1 MHLSS
6 ILLPIIL
13 GCNMQIVASSASNT
27 LRPYSSKLKESTVP
41 STVSRGG
48 STVPRSRWAAVKCF
62 PKENPFV
69 FQLLL
74 ATCRS
79 AGADFM
85 TQVVAQGTPFSEVDW
100 RQNLIFVVF
109 GFAYLGC
116 FQWFLMIDVYAKWF
130 PSMKRFA
137 QLSPTDKLKDKEG
150 IMDAVKMVLFDI
162 FVHIPLIYFPSFYT
176 VKEFVV
182 GTSLNPVDW
191 AKNGATKY
199 INNVGEDLTAV
210 WQVWIPSDCIQF
222 ILPLHMR
229 MPFRHFVGFFW
240 TAYLSLSRGASK

>member
-13 GCNMQIVASSASNT
+13 GCNNVRIIASSASNT
-27 LRPYSSKLKESTVP
+27 IRPYLSKLK
-41 STVSRGG
+41 GG
-48 STVPRSRWAAVKCF
+48 STVPRSRWAAVKYF
-62 PKENPFV
+62 PKENPFA

-74 ATCRS
+74 ATCRT
-79 AGADFM
+79 AGADVM
-85 TQVVAQGTPFSEVDW
+85 TQVVAQGKPFSEVDW
-100 RQNLIFVVF
+100 RQNIIFVVF

-137 QLSPTDKLKDKEG
+137 QLSPADKLKDKEG

-162 FVHIPLIYFPSFYT
+162 FVHIPLMYFPSFYII
-176 VKEFVV
+176 KELVV

-191 AKNGATKY
+191 AKNGITKY
-199 INNVGEDLTAV
+199 INNAGEDLTAV
-210 WQVWIPSDCIQF
+210 VQVFIPADCIQF

-229 MPFRHFVGFFW
+229 MPLRHVVGFFW
-240 TAYLSLSRGASK
+240 TAYVSLTRGASK